1 MLLLLKND
9 LHPKTEIPAWN
20 VVGFR
25 NHSPIVAATPK
36 MKGKMVPCLIK
47 TTLTREGNFFF
58 LVFLIKFEISS
69 FSYSN

>member
-1 MLLLLKND
+1 MLPPLKND

-25 NHSPIVAATPK
+25 NHSLIVAATPK

-47 TTLTREGNFFF
+47 TTLTREGNFF
-58 LVFLIKFEISS
+58 LIKFEISS